1 MALLA
6 YLKLKGQQQGDI
18 KGSVTQKGREGKIAV
33 IAAEHALSSPRDI
46 ATGLPTGKRLHKPYT
61 ITKELDAAS
70 PRLYALLA
78 GNEAVTDWELQFWTP
93 QIKAGTGVGTE
104 VQHYTVRLTDARLV
118 DIRFHMLNVRDPEL
132 MKYVECEELSF
143 TYSKISWTWTAGGI
157 SAEDS
162 WGDKATVKA
171 GKSAKAAK
179 PAKPAKS
186 VAKS

>member
-1 MALLA
+1 
-6 YLKLKGQQQGDI
+6 
-18 KGSVTQKGREGKIAV
+18 
-33 IAAEHALSSPRDI
+33 
-46 ATGLPTGKRLHKPYT
+46 
-61 ITKELDAAS
+61 
-70 PRLYALLA
+70 
-78 GNEAVTDWELQFWTP
+78 
-93 QIKAGTGVGTE
+93 
-104 VQHYTVRLTDARLV
+104 
-118 DIRFHMLNVRDPEL
+118 

-171 GKSAKAAK
+171 GKAAKAAK